1 MEKNPDSL
9 GLPLAP
15 PVAMAGRPDFS
26 GVPEQAYLSD
36 AGCRPNPGSHLPVV
50 WDGNSFLDTYPVT
63 GTNHRA
69 VYQAVQTALKAAAT
83 EKITHVEL
91 RLTSDLVYRQ
101 LSTGGYCRNPG
112 LGVLRDSVFY
122 DVERVAPVRLV
133 LVTEPFTLGGQNF
146 KTRKQL
152 RDHVLALR
160 LDAKK

>member
-9 GLPLAP
+9 GLPLGRA
-15 PVAMAGRPDFS
+15 VAMASRPEFS
-26 GVPEQAYLSD
+26 GAPNQIYLCD

-69 VYQAVQTALKAAAT
+69 VYESVQTALKAAAT
-83 EKITHVEL
+83 KKITHVEL

-101 LSTGGYCRNPG
+101 LSTGGYCRNPE
-112 LGVLRDSVFY
+112 LGFLCDFVFD
-122 DVERVAPVRLV
+122 DVERASPVRLV
-133 LVTEPFTLGGQNF
+133 LVTEPFTLGGQDF
-146 KTRKQL
+146 RTRKQL